1 MVDYKIIEN
10 KTSKALVS
18 DAVNYYFSKATG
30 FTATWGKTKEEDAI
44 YSPFGPLIADI
55 EISTICHGVNGT
67 LCPACYKTNSSVG
80 RNMSLETFKKLL
92 DKFFIKKVKIE
103 LEDGNVM
110 SFAYNDLVS
119 LTNGQKKYAKY
130 LTGGLHIDK
139 ITIPV
144 EKMRIKSIKKEKI
157 TPLTQVAF
165 GIGTLGANPEMWSIM
180 EYCKENGVIPN
191 ITINGG
197 GLTAENADKLVA
209 LCGAV
214 AVSKYNPKDVCY
226 DAVKMLTDRGLNQCN
241 IHMILSQD
249 TYDACFEVIRDS
261 KEDKRLEKL
270 NAIVF
275 LMLKPRGDRN
285 KLRPLQDLGKY
296 KKLVEFAF
304 ENNVRLGFDSCSAHM
319 FLKAVK
325 DNPNFTQFK
334 MAADPCEST
343 CFSIY
348 VNVDGKVFP
357 CSFCDGEKDWE
368 NGIDLKVYNNMLDVW
383 NSEKIVNWRKKL
395 LKNGR
400 KCPMF
405 NLDRA

>member
-1 MVDYKIIEN
+1 MKIKKVGQISFSGDVYNFHCLPNEN
-10 KTSKALVS
+10 YFGQNVLVH
-18 DAVNYYFSKATG
+18 N
-30 FTATWGKTKEEDAI
+30 
-44 YSPFGPLIADI
+44 
-55 EISTICHGVNGT
+55 
-67 LCPACYKTNSSVG
+67 CYKTNSSVG
-80 RNMSLETFKKLL
+80 RNMSLETFKKI
-92 DKFFIKKVKIE
+92 FHKIPRT
-103 LEDGNVM
+103 LTQIAFGVGSLSNPDG
-110 SFAYNDLVS
+110 S
-119 LTNGQKKYAKY
+119 LTNPDLWK
-130 LTGGLHIDK
+130 
-139 ITIPV
+139 
-144 EKMRIKSIKKEKI
+144 
-157 TPLTQVAF
+157 
-165 GIGTLGANPEMWSIM
+165 IM
-180 EYCKENGVIPN
+180 EYCRTNDYNQVVPN

-226 DAVKMLTDRGLNQCN
+226 DAVKMLTDRGLNQRN

-319 FLKAVK
+319 LLKAVK

-405 NLDRA
+405 NLDGV